1 MSTSDVLKT
10 YQNITSGLQHQ
21 ILLIYYTLNKTL
33 PPNTVLS
40 LNWSFRKL
48 EVEMVQYAND
58 ILEKRKCSE
67 TLRIA
72 SLVIW
77 PTALMIK
84 ILSFRVN
91 FFFCSKSNK
100 LGYAINICSFFYP
113 NYHLFFI
120 FIYFYSRGLMA
131 RNILIHED
139 GTAKVGLLTSY
150 NTSTYKNMSISGVVG
165 FSFFSPLFCRI
176 VNCQLSF
183 S

>member
-1 MSTSDVLKT
+1 MSLVAENKRFFAVSNWTYVWEIKRTECISGFMSISDFMKT
-10 YQNITSGLQHQ
+10 YQNITSGFQPQ

-33 PPNTVLS
+33 PPKTVLS

-72 SLVIW
+72 SPVIW

-91 FFFCSKSNK
+91 FFFAQSQ
-100 LGYAINICSFFYP
+100 INWDMLSIFAV
-113 NYHLFFI
+113 FFI
-120 FIYFYSRGLMA
+120 
-131 RNILIHED
+131 
-139 GTAKVGLLTSY
+139 LTI
-150 NTSTYKNMSISGVVG
+150 T
-165 FSFFSPLFCRI
+165 
-176 VNCQLSF
+176 SF
-183 S
+183 SYLYIFTPGG

>member
-10 YQNITSGLQHQ
+10 YQNIASGLQHQ

-33 PPNTVLS
+33 LPKTVLS

-72 SLVIW
+72 SPVIW

-91 FFFCSKSNK
+91 SFFSKSNK
-100 LGYAINICSFFYP
+100 LGYATNICSSFYL

-120 FIYFYSRGLMA
+120 VIYFYSRGLMA

-165 FSFFSPLFCRI
+165 FSFFSPPLFCRN
-176 VNCQLSF
+176 VNCQSSF